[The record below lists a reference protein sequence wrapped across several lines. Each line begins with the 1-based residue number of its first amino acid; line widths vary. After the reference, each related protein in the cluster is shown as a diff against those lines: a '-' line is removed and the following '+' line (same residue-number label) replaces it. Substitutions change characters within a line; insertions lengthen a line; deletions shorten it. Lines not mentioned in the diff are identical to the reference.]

1 MPDYD
6 PILLEVMK
14 RLLAAVAEEMGAALG
29 RTAFSPNIKERRD
42 FSCAV
47 FDPAGQMAAQAAH
60 IPVHLGAMPLSVAAA
75 LERFGRLEPGDI
87 VVLNDPF
94 FGGSHLPD
102 ITMVSPVYSA
112 EHGDLLGYVA
122 SRAHH
127 ADVGGMAP
135 GSMPLATELYQEGL
149 IIPPI
154 LLQAGGRLNEG
165 VLDLI
170 ARNSRTPAE
179 RRGDLAAQIAAQRIG
194 ERRLRE
200 LAGRYGAALLIAY
213 MGHLCAYGER
223 LTRELIRRMP
233 AGRFSFTDVLDDDG
247 FGHEDLPIT
256 ATVEARDGELW
267 VDFTGTAPQAMGG
280 INAVRSVTLSAV
292 FYVVRC
298 LLAPQGDDDAPTNA
312 GIFRPVHVI
321 LPEGTLVNARFPA
334 AVAAGNVETS
344 QRIVDVL
351 LGAFAQALPELVPAA
366 SQGTMNNLLIGGLD
380 PRTGERFAYYETI
393 GGGMGAAA
401 NTDGLSGVH
410 VHMTNT
416 LNTPAEALEY
426 AYPLRVTRY
435 ELRRGSGGAGKQ
447 RGGDGLY
454 REVEL
459 LADAAVTILSERR
472 RHAPYGLAGAAPGAV
487 GENWRLTASA
497 PHPLPCEGGN
507 AASPLAP
514 GEEERRERLPLP
526 GKVTFAA
533 RAGERIGIA
542 TPGGGGYG
550 ALPADGDEAT
560 HEERPTRR
568 GGTSPNYAVR
578 PITRWSCTRRMR
590 PSAAW
595 PMATWCSSSTIGARR
610 ASPSVYRRRS
620 CRAW

>member
-6 PILLEVMK
+6 PILLDVMK
-14 RLLAAVAEEMGAALG
+14 CLLAAVAEEMGGTLG

-47 FDPAGQMAAQAAH
+47 FDPTGQMAAQASH

-75 LERFGRLEPGDI
+75 LERFGRLQPGDI
-87 VVLNDPF
+87 VVLNDPY

-102 ITMVSPVYSA
+102 ITMVSPVYGRPDGSS
-112 EHGDLLGYVA
+112 ETCQVSSVLLGYVA

-149 IIPPI
+149 IIPPV

-170 ARNSRTPAE
+170 TRNSRTPAE
-179 RRGDLAAQIAAQRIG
+179 RYGDLASQIAAQRIG
-194 ERRLRE
+194 EQRLRE
-200 LAGRYGAALLIAY
+200 LAERYGATRLAEY
-213 MGHLCAYGER
+213 MAHLCAYGAQ
-223 LTRELIRRMP
+223 LTAGLIRRLP
-233 AGRFSFTDVLDDDG
+233 PGRFSFSDVLDDDG
-247 FGHEDLPIT
+247 FGNTDLPIT
-256 ATVEARDGELW
+256 AAVEAREGELW
-267 VDFTGTAPQAMGG
+267 VDFTGTAPQTAGG
-280 INAVRSVTLSAV
+280 VNAVRSVTLSAV

-298 LLAPQGDDDAPTNA
+298 LLADAAAPANA
-312 GIFRPVHVI
+312 GIFRPVRVI

-351 LGAFAQALPELVPAA
+351 LGAFAQALPDLVPAA
-366 SQGTMNNLLIGGLD
+366 SQGTMNNLLIGGVD
-380 PRTGERFAYYETI
+380 PRTSRPFAYYETI

-401 NTDGLSGVH
+401 NADGLSGVH

-435 ELRRGSGGAGKQ
+435 ELRRGSGGAGAL

-459 LADAAVTILSERR
+459 LADATVTILSERR
-472 RHAPYGLAGAAPGAV
+472 RHAPYGLAGGAPGVV
-487 GENWRLTASA
+487 GENRRLVASDV
-497 PHPLPCEGGN
+497 PGN
-507 AASPLAP
+507 SQAP
-514 GEEERRERLPLP
+514 GTWRSSLP
-526 GKVTFAA
+526 GKTTFAA

-550 ALPADGDEAT
+550 ASEQ
-560 HEERPTRR
+560 
-568 GGTSPNYAVR
+568 
-578 PITRWSCTRRMR
+578 
-590 PSAAW
+590 
-595 PMATWCSSSTIGARR
+595 
-610 ASPSVYRRRS
+610 
-620 CRAW
+620 

>member
-14 RLLAAVAEEMGAALG
+14 CLLAAVAEEMGGALG

-75 LERFGRLEPGDI
+75 LERFGRLGPGDI
-87 VVLNDPF
+87 VVLNDPY

-102 ITMVSPVYSA
+102 ITMVSPVYAA
-112 EHGDLLGYVA
+112 EGGELLGYVA

-154 LLQAGGRLNEG
+154 LLQAGGQLNEG

-200 LAGRYGAALLIAY
+200 LADRYGAALLIAY
-213 MGHLCAYGER
+213 MAHLCAYGER
-223 LTRELIRRMP
+223 LTRDLIRRMP

-247 FGHEDLPIT
+247 FGREDLPIT
-256 ATVEARDGELW
+256 VTVEARDGELW
-267 VDFTGTAPQAMGG
+267 VDFTGTAAQAMGG
-280 INAVRSVTLSAV
+280 VNAVRSVALSAV

-298 LLAPQGDDDAPTNA
+298 LLAPLWQSHGGPGDDAVPTNA

-351 LGAFAQALPELVPAA
+351 LGAFAQALPDLIPAA
-366 SQGTMNNLLIGGLD
+366 SQGTMNNLVIGGLD

-393 GGGMGAAA
+393 GGGMGAAPDA
-401 NTDGLSGVH
+401 DGLSGVH

-416 LNTPAEALEY
+416 LNTPVEALEY

-435 ELRRGSGGAGKQ
+435 ELRRGSGGAGKR

-459 LADAAVTILSERR
+459 LADATVTILAERR
-472 RHAPYGLAGAAPGAV
+472 RHAPYGLAGGAPGAV
-487 GENWRLTASA
+487 GENWRLPAAPPAPHLLSA
-497 PHPLPCEGGN
+497 PRGDAATSQLPMAEEGRG
-507 AASPLAP
+507 
-514 GEEERRERLPLP
+514 ERRPLP

-550 ALPADGDEAT
+550 AVPAADGQASS
-560 HEERPTRR
+560 EER
-568 GGTSPNYAVR
+568 V
-578 PITRWSCTRRMR
+578 
-590 PSAAW
+590 
-595 PMATWCSSSTIGARR
+595 
-610 ASPSVYRRRS
+610 
-620 CRAW
+620 

>member
-6 PILLEVMK
+6 PILLEIMK
-14 RLLAAVAEEMGAALG
+14 RMLAAVAEEMGGTLG

-47 FDPAGQMAAQAAH
+47 FDAAGQMAAQAAH

-75 LERFGRLEPGDI
+75 LERFGRLGPGDI
-87 VVLNDPF
+87 VVLNDPY

-102 ITMVSPVYSA
+102 ITMVSPVYDA
-112 EHGDLLGYVA
+112 RGQDLLGYVA

-127 ADVGGMAP
+127 ADVGGVAP

-154 LLQAGGRLNEG
+154 LLQAAGSLNEG

-194 ERRLRE
+194 ERRRRE
-200 LAGRYGAALLIAY
+200 RAERYGAALLAEY
-213 MGHLCAYGER
+213 MAHLCAYGEQ
-223 LTRELIRRMP
+223 LTRHLIRRMP
-233 AGRFSFTDVLDDDG
+233 PGRFAFTDFLDDDG
-247 FGHEDLPIT
+247 FGHEDLAIT
-256 ATVEARDGELW
+256 ATVEARAGELW
-267 VDFTGTAPQAMGG
+267 VDFTGTAPQTMGG
-280 INAVRSVTLSAV
+280 VNAVRSVTLSAV

-298 LLAPQGDDDAPTNA
+298 LLGDDAAPTNA
-312 GIFRPVHVI
+312 GIFRPVHVV

-351 LGAFAQALPELVPAA
+351 LGAFAGALPDLVPAA
-366 SQGTMNNLLIGGLD
+366 SQGTMNNLVIGGLD
-380 PRTGERFAYYETI
+380 PRSGERFAYYETI
-393 GGGMGAAA
+393 GGGMGAAPNA
-401 NTDGLSGVH
+401 AGLSGVH

-416 LNTPAEALEY
+416 LNTPVEALEY

-435 ELRRGSGGAGKQ
+435 ELRRGSGGAGAQ

-459 LADAAVTILSERR
+459 LADATVTILAERR
-472 RHAPYGLAGAAPGAV
+472 RHAPYGLAGAAPGAP
-487 GENWRLTASA
+487 GENLRLIPDASA
-497 PHPLPCEGGN
+497 GAAEGTRFGV
-507 AASPLAP
+507 
-514 GEEERRERLPLP
+514 ERLP
-526 GKVTFAA
+526 GKTTFHA
-533 RAGERIGIA
+533 RAGERIAIA
-542 TPGGGGYG
+542 TPGGGGHG
-550 ALPADGDEAT
+550 SEQHVTGLCG
-560 HEERPTRR
+560 
-568 GGTSPNYAVR
+568 
-578 PITRWSCTRRMR
+578 
-590 PSAAW
+590 SAAAQ
-595 PMATWCSSSTIGARR
+595 PLL
-610 ASPSVYRRRS
+610 
-620 CRAW
+620 